1 MLDTS
6 SDETLDFAI
15 SYAGEDVQ
23 VAQAVADRLREL
35 TFTVF
40 LADDQRRRMVGLD
53 GEAFF
58 DQLFADAKQVVA
70 FISESY
76 RAKDWTRY
84 EWDII
89 RKRGRENRYIPIRID
104 DTSILGT

>member
-53 GEAFF
+53 GEAFL
-58 DQLFADAKQVVA
+58 DQLFADAGCRPQVKLREPVV
-70 FISESY
+70 Y
-76 RAKDWTRY
+76 RD
-84 EWDII
+84 
-89 RKRGRENRYIPIRID
+89 GR
-104 DTSILGT
+104 